1 MLLALPGDKLGLFQ
15 INKEQIGNKL
25 VSEMNSVRHDTASQ
39 GKYDPVPALLGLLLE
54 GVYVAVELRKDG

>member
-15 INKEQIGNKL
+15 INKERIGNKQL
-25 VSEMNSVRHDTASQ
+25 VSEMNSVRHTSQ